1 MSQHLSARHLLASL
15 LAVLLT
21 IGCGSDTGTS
31 CCSTG
36 PIALR
41 VINGYTAPVDV
52 LIDGRLAM
60 AALATGAIGTISAT
74 SGAHTL
80 ELRAT
85 GAVVTQSQSLATS
98 AGAISTVAVLRSA
111 SGTLTSAILD
121 DTNSV
126 VPAGATKVRVLHF
139 APNAGTLQ
147 VFRTQPD
154 YQQPISWQF
163 PFTYQAAPTSL
174 SAPFYQSTVGSWE
187 VRIWKAPADSSG
199 WSSATVRVIVPLA
212 GGQKK
217 TILILDALGGT
228 VRTEVI

>member
-1 MSQHLSARHLLASL
+1 MLNCRR
-15 LAVLLT
+15 VLLLV
-21 IGCGSDTGTS
+21 IPFVAACGSDTGTS

-36 PIALR
+36 QVALR
-41 VINGYTAPVDV
+41 IVNAYTAPVDV
-52 LIDGRLAM
+52 LIDGGVAVE
-60 AALATGAIGTISAT
+60 ALAAGAIGTASPA

-80 ELRAT
+80 ELRPT
-85 GAVVTQSQSLATS
+85 GSSASQSQSLTTTP
-98 AGAISTVAVLRSA
+98 GAINTIAVLRGS
-111 SGTLTSAILD
+111 SGVLTSAILD

-139 APNAGTLQ
+139 APAAGTLQ

-154 YQQPISWQF
+154 YQRPIAWQF
-163 PFTYQAAPTSL
+163 PFTYQASPSSL

-187 VRIWKAPADSSG
+187 VRVWKTPADSSG
-199 WSSATVRVIVPLA
+199 WATATVRVILPLA

-217 TILILDALGGT
+217 TILILDAPGGG